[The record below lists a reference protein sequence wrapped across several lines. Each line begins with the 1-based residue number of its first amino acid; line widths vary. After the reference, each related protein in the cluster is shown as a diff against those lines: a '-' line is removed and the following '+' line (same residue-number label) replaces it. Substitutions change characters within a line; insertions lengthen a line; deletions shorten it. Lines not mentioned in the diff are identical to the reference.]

1 MQTSAGLILTDGEK
15 LLICHPSR
23 SPYWDLPKGGIKEY
37 ETPLQ
42 ACIRETWEET
52 DFDISNKTPIDLGTF
67 KYTKR
72 KRLHLFMI
80 KTDKLPSISFYKCNS
95 FVELNDNKLPEMDK
109 YMYITFAELEN
120 FLTPAMQ
127 EVLKS
132 IFKNSINVINKGDS
146 K

>member
-1 MQTSAGLILTDGEK
+1 MQTSAGLILTDGK
-15 LLICHPSR
+15 KFLICHPSK

-52 DFDISNKTPIDLGTF
+52 DLDISNKATKDLGLF

-72 KRLHLFMI
+72 KKLHLYMI
-80 KTDKLPSISFYKCNS
+80 TTDKLPSISFYKCNTS
-95 FVELNDNKLPEMDK
+95 VELNNNIFPEMDK
-109 YMYITFAELEN
+109 YMYITFAELES

-127 EVLKS
+127 EVLKMV
-132 IFKNSINVINKGDS
+132 FKNSINNKMEVV